1 MKNII
6 NFKKD
11 YPEALVIKLEQN
23 YRSTKHIIHAANEV
37 IKNNK
42 SSLDK
47 SPNKTWAEKSF
58 R

>member
-23 YRSTKHIIHAANEV
+23 YRSTKHIIIAANEV

-47 SPNKTWAEKSF
+47 TLFTENET
-58 R
+58 